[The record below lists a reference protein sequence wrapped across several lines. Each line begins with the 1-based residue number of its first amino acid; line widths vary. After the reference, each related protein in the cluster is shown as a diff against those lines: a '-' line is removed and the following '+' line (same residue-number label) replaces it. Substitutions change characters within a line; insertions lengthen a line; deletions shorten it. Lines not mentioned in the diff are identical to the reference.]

1 MNEQEVEK
9 YIYIGNKYDGKKIL
23 IEEMQD
29 KAEYKDLEER
39 RKYKSTGG

>member
-1 MNEQEVEK
+1 MNK
-9 YIYIGNKYDGKKIL
+9 KLKNIYILEINMMAKKIL

-39 RKYKSTGG
+39 SKYKIPGG